1 MRAGDLDSRITVLVQ
16 DTRQDN
22 IGQPLDVWTDFL
34 STWADIR
41 YQSGLQRL
49 SADAINAGTRCS
61 IRVRRGNQTKLITI
75 GMRIRANGEIFEI
88 LDVLPQ
94 DRVGIDLICEAVR

>member
-22 IGQPLDVWTDFL
+22 IGQPLDVWMDFL

>member
-1 MRAGDLDSRITVLVQ
+1 MRAGDLDSRITVMAQETQQ
-16 DTRQDN
+16 DS
-22 IGQPLDVWTDFL
+22 IGQPLDVWADFL

-61 IRVRRGNQTKLITI
+61 MRVRRGNRTKLIAI
-75 GMRIRANGEIFEI
+75 GMRVRAKGEVFEI